1 MDLLERIYRVLQ
13 ANLHAGGAMSH
24 ADIEEWLRNSGYSD
38 FNAADAAGRSSARSQ
53 SVPLDPELA
62 SYYANLEVPYGSDL
76 ETTQRAWKSLLKRY
90 HPDLHA
96 QDPDKRE
103 LANKLTAELT
113 KAYQE
118 IEHRLTHPHRRVK

>member
-24 ADIEEWLRNSGYSD
+24 ADIEEWLRNSGYGAD
-38 FNAADAAGRSSARSQ
+38 VNAADTTDQGAASQ

-118 IEHRLTHPHRRVK
+118 IEHRLTKTGKA